1 MPRQEPC
8 PIFASS
14 RSSGNKFTLLM
25 RQQRHA
31 WCSLRPIAPTVTFVN
46 DGANAAH
53 PRWSSG
59 LDTSRTGPRWLARTA
74 PRGNTSFRGPS
85 TLRSTRRDQ
94 VLPKHQDSD
103 HENPDEPKQEPEDTA
118 RADQREDS
126 HHNRGPPSQRGS
138 ASRLTIAMPADTG
151 AGGVGEDTDEAIWTH
166 IESRRRSV

>member
-1 MPRQEPC
+1 MPRQALW

-31 WCSLRPIAPTVTFVN
+31 WCSLRPIAPV
-46 DGANAAH
+46 A
-53 PRWSSG
+53 W
-59 LDTSRTGPRWLARTA
+59 TA
-74 PRGNTSFRGPS
+74 PRGNTSFRGPP
-85 TLRSTRRDQ
+85 TLRSTRRDRL
-94 VLPKHQDSD
+94 LPKRQDSD

-118 RADQREDS
+118 RAGQRDDS